1 MSKPYTWNLSE
12 LYSGLNDPQIEADL
26 QNSEAVVTAFANK
39 WRGRTDYLKD
49 PAVLREAL
57 DELEALNRDIG
68 TGSRVSYY
76 LTLSRAIDQSN
87 SELKGFEAVVEERMT
102 NLASKKTFFGLS
114 LGKIDPD
121 VQQIMLE
128 SEELAPYRVWLKRR
142 FEHAVHD
149 FSEETENVLR
159 HILPQASSAWES
171 MVEELLSESS
181 ARVFT
186 GKKKELVPF
195 NGLANLLSSS
205 NLRVIDEAG
214 AGMARVMKK
223 VAPIAEREIN
233 AIVTTN
239 IRYNKQAKYDRVDAA
254 SFLGNDLD
262 AEIVDTLL
270 NTVSENFSIAHEFF
284 DLKSQLLGIDTFE
297 YHQRN
302 LKYGTLPEGFSFEKA
317 CDMIRDMLGKLH
329 PDFVVEFDRALAD
342 GHIDVFPRLGKRGGA
357 ACWHNKI
364 DHPTYLML
372 NHTGSLDDVQTGA
385 HEFGHY
391 LNNLHMQTGGLC
403 DSLTFGATT
412 PMAEV
417 ASMFFEKY
425 ILDAILAEANDEER
439 LAILMAYLQDE
450 IASIFR
456 QGAMTMFEQELYAQV
471 EAEGYLSYQQIGQ
484 LFNEHMSAY
493 LGPRVS
499 MAGDAHLGWVYV
511 GHFRYEF
518 YMYGYVF
525 AMLVA
530 KALQTRVDADPQYI
544 NEFRRLL
551 STGMSQ
557 TSRDLLMSMGLDVSN
572 ESVWMMGLNQLSDVL
587 QETKQLAKKL
597 GKI

>member
-26 QNSEAVVTAFANK
+26 QNSETVVTAFANK
-39 WRGRTDYLKD
+39 WHSRTDYLNN

-57 DELEALNRDIG
+57 DELELIYREIG
-68 TGSRVSYY
+68 VGSRVSYY
-76 LTLSRAIDQSN
+76 LTLSRAIDQNN
-87 SELKGFEAVVEERMT
+87 SELKGFEAVVHERMT
-102 NLASKKTFFGLS
+102 NLGNKITFFELS
-114 LGKIDPD
+114 LGKIDAD
-121 VQQIMLE
+121 TQKVMLE
-128 SEELAPYRVWLKRR
+128 SEQLAPYHVWLKRR
-142 FEHAVHD
+142 FESAVHD
-149 FSEETENVLR
+149 FSEETENVLNFVT
-159 HILPQASSAWES
+159 PQATDAWES
-171 MVEELLSESS
+171 MVEELLSERS

-186 GKKKELVPF
+186 GEKTELVPF
-195 NGLANLLSSS
+195 NGLANMLSSS

-214 AGMARVMKK
+214 AGMARIMKK
-223 VAPIAEREIN
+223 VVPIAEREIN

-239 IRYNKQAKYDRVDAA
+239 IRLNKAAKYDRVDAA
-254 SFLGNDLD
+254 SFLSNDLD
-262 AEIVDTLL
+262 AEVVDTLL

-284 DLKSQLLGIDTFE
+284 DLKSRLLGIETFE

-302 LKYGTLPEGFSFEKA
+302 LKYGKLPEGFSFEQA
-317 CDMIRDMLGKLH
+317 SDMIRTMLGKLH

-342 GHIDVFPRLGKRGGA
+342 RHIDVFPRLGKRGGA
-357 ACWHNKI
+357 ACWHQLI
-364 DHPTYLML
+364 GHPTYLML

-391 LNNLHMQTGGLC
+391 LNNLHMQSGGLC
-403 DSLTFGATT
+403 NSLTFGATT

-425 ILDAILAEANDEER
+425 ILDAILEQANDEER
-439 LAILMAYLQDE
+439 LAILVAYLQDE

-456 QGAMTMFEQELYAQV
+456 QGAMTMFEQELYAQI
-471 EAEGYLSYQQIGQ
+471 ETEGYLSYKQIGQ
-484 LFNEHMSAY
+484 MFNDHMSAY
-493 LGPRVS
+493 LGPRAS

-530 KALQTRVDADPQYI
+530 KAIQTRVDADPQYI
-544 NEFRRLL
+544 DEFRRLL

-557 TSRDLLMSMGLDVSN
+557 PSRELLQSIGLDVSN
-572 ESVWMMGLNQLSDVL
+572 ESVWLMGLNQLSSVL
-587 QETKQLAKKL
+587 EDAKQLAKKL

>member
-26 QNSEAVVTAFANK
+26 QNSEAIVTAFADK
-39 WRGRTDYLKD
+39 WRGRTDYLED

-57 DELEALNRDIG
+57 DELESINRDVG
-68 TGSRVSYY
+68 VGSRVSYY
-76 LTLSRAIDQSN
+76 LTLSRAIDQTN
-87 SELKGFEAVVEERMT
+87 SELKGFDAVVSERLT
-102 NLASKKTFFGLS
+102 NLSSKKTFFSIS
-114 LGKIDPD
+114 LGKIAPD
-121 VQQIMLE
+121 VQKVMLE

-142 FEHAVHD
+142 FESANHD
-149 FSEETENVLR
+149 LPEDTVNALR
-159 HILPQASSAWES
+159 HVVPQATDAWES
-171 MVEELLSESS
+171 MVEELLSERS

-186 GKKKELVPF
+186 GEKTELVPF
-195 NGLANLLSSS
+195 NGLPNLLNSS

-214 AGMARVMKK
+214 AGMARIMKK

-239 IRYNKQAKYDRVDAA
+239 IRLNKLSKYDRVDAA
-254 SFLGNDLD
+254 SFQGNDLD
-262 AEIVDTLL
+262 ADVVDTML
-270 NTVSENFSIAHEFF
+270 NTVKSNFAIAHEFF
-284 DLKSQLLGIDTFE
+284 DLKSRLLGIETFE

-302 LKYGTLPEGFSFEKA
+302 LKYGDLPEGFSFEQTSN
-317 CDMIRDMLGKLH
+317 MIRDMLAKLH

-357 ACWHNKI
+357 ACWHQLI
-364 DHPTYLML
+364 GHPTYLML

-391 LNNLHMQTGGLC
+391 LNNLHMQSGGLC

-425 ILDAILAEANDEER
+425 ILDAVLKQANDEER
-439 LAILMAYLQDE
+439 LAILVGYLQDE
-450 IASIFR
+450 VASIFR
-456 QGAMTMFEQELYAQV
+456 QSAATLFEQELYAKI
-471 EAEGYLSYQQIGQ
+471 EANGYLSYQEIGQ

-493 LGPRVS
+493 LGPRAS
-499 MAGDAHLGWVYV
+499 MAGDAHLGWVYW
-511 GHFRYEF
+511 GHFRAEF
-518 YMYGYVF
+518 YNYGYVF

-544 NEFRRLL
+544 DEFRRLL
-551 STGMSQ
+551 STGMSR
-557 TSRDLLMSMGLDVSN
+557 TSRDLLQSMGLDVSN
-572 ESVWMMGLNQLSDVL
+572 ESVWLMGLNQLSDVL
-587 QETKQLAKKL
+587 EETKQLAKKL